1 MKKGRTRQSRL
12 TNENNKMVQNE
23 TEKTN
28 GERNILE
35 ICMGKIIIV
44 LKSRFETNAVNLRIK
59 RNRIETNAIN
69 ISIQG
74 EKILCGF
81 FNWFMKSSFV
91 ADNWK
96 NVVMI
101 LFD

>member
-1 MKKGRTRQSRL
+1 
-12 TNENNKMVQNE
+12 
-23 TEKTN
+23 
-28 GERNILE
+28 
-35 ICMGKIIIV
+35 MGKIIIA
-44 LKSRFETNAVNLRIK
+44 LKSRFETNAVNLNVK
-59 RNRIETNAIN
+59 RNRTNTIN

-74 EKILCGF
+74 EKILCGV